1 MTEITIRKITSPED
15 LEKCFH
21 IRTVVFIDE
30 QNVPE
35 EEEMDGLDSVADQYL
50 LTVDGEAT
58 ATCRVR
64 YSEAQAKIERVAVL
78 ENQRGLNVGKRLME
92 HILTDI
98 SQKEAIAKAVLGAQ
112 VQVIGF
118 YEKLGFE
125 AYGEEFL
132 DAGIR
137 HKWMKKAV

>member
-1 MTEITIRKITSPED
+1 MSDISIQKVTSADD

-21 IRTVVFIDE
+21 IRTLVFIEE

-35 EEEMDGLDSVADQYL
+35 EEEMDSYDKVADHYL
-50 LTVDGEAT
+50 LSVDAKAA
-58 ATCRVR
+58 ATCRLR
-64 YSEAQAKIERVAVL
+64 YQDQQAKIERVAVL
-78 ENQRGLNVGKRLME
+78 KDFRGLNIGKKLMDHVLE
-92 HILTDI
+92 EIKNKAHVDT
-98 SQKEAIAKAVLGAQ
+98 AILGAQ

-125 AYGEEFL
+125 AYGEEFM

-137 HKWMKKAV
+137 HKWMKRPV